1 VIANYHK
8 VRTLSR
14 IKIVFLSRLT
24 LTFSSDSKHPQ
35 QPTENMAPL
44 SHFAV
49 AALAATFV
57 AAAPL
62 PTQSSVSIALRP
74 RDLFQDLFHD
84 VFIQPFVKTLP
95 EPDWKNPMEH
105 AFELE
110 RERKEGGNK
119 GDD

>member
-1 VIANYHK
+1 
-8 VRTLSR
+8 
-14 IKIVFLSRLT
+14 
-24 LTFSSDSKHPQ
+24 
-35 QPTENMAPL
+35 MAPL

-49 AALAATFV
+49 AALAAISV

-62 PTQSSVSIALRP
+62 PTQSSVSITLHP

-84 VFIQPFVKTLP
+84 FFIQPFVKTLP